1 MIVKQIKLKDF
12 RNYDNLD
19 LKLDSG
25 INIFYGNNAQGKT
38 NIIEAIFMSAI
49 GKSFRT
55 NKDSELI
62 QFSKNSASIDINYE
76 NSDREGKINIEI
88 SDKKRVKINDI
99 PLKKL
104 SEILG
109 KIYVVLFTPDDIN
122 ILKGSPSNRRK
133 FLNIMISQLRPLYM
147 FALSEYTNAMNQ
159 RNTYLKQIKLENRAE
174 DMLDIWDMK
183 LAELGMKI
191 YSYRKEF
198 IEKISEKIQNVH
210 SKITNNNEKIEI
222 AYNFECKNKQEYIE
236 NLRENRKIDIIK
248 GITSYGVHR
257 DDFYININN
266 NLISAYGSQGQHRT
280 AILSLKI
287 SELQIIYDEVGEYP
301 ILLLDDFMSELDN
314 ERRINL
320 LENINNNQ
328 VIITCT
334 DKNFFKGIKSKLYNV
349 QNGKII

>member
-62 QFSKNSASIDINYE
+62 QFGKNSASIDINYE

>member
-19 LKLDSG
+19 LKLDRG

-62 QFSKNSASIDINYE
+62 QFGKNSALIDINYE

-159 RNTYLKQIKLENRAE
+159 RNSYLKQIKLENRAE
-174 DMLDIWDMK
+174 DMLDIWDVK

-236 NLRENRKIDIIK
+236 NLRKNRKIDIIK